1 MAEADKLWFELG
13 VRDGLSKVLELNIET
28 ADKLGKALD
37 AATANFIG
45 DSTWKDVFKNAAEL
59 ESVFDKLSV
68 TIDHVGVA
76 QNRANGKSAEELG
89 KMKDKLIEMRDTFST
104 LYEQMKKKPSAFGEK
119 DIISV
124 FELVEGLKLATTQA
138 ERYSKEA
145 MNVANA
151 NDKMYEKALSDLEKF
166 NTQWEKMNS
175 GESRQAQLIREMKEQ
190 IKAEK
195 EMADMRAKQT
205 ADSTEFRDMANE
217 SYWHDR
223 ARESAAVYQEE
234 FAREEKINQIL
245 RERQEMQA
253 HRQEREAAHAKQDE
267 DETVSQEVVDQINK
281 EVAQRKELQK
291 NLDQN
296 EASYKALNKVKLD
309 VESQQKI
316 AVIRNQTAEYR
327 ALAQKLADVEALMK
341 KVKAEE
347 TALNSG
353 SITTPIYTRD
363 KITEELEVIQ
373 RRYNETLARG
383 RQAELNDADAKRKN
397 ADATRRATEAAREM
411 NRVNADMVN
420 SFNRV
425 LDKVTHANKMMGQ
438 LQQQFA
444 GYVGL
449 YGMERLLKSVIQV
462 GGEFEVQHIALQSI
476 LGDVQQANSMFE
488 QMKELAV
495 VSPFNFRQLAGYSK
509 QISAFGIP
517 YEEIYDTTKRLADMA
532 AGLGVDMGR
541 LILAYGQVRSAAVLR
556 GQELR
561 QFTEAGIPM
570 VQALAQEFTKLN
582 GRAVSTAEVF
592 ELISKR
598 AVPFE
603 MVKKVLWDMTNEGG
617 RFYDMQFTLSDTLAG
632 KWSNLQDAWEIMLS
646 DFAKGESLSGQF
658 LKTMVSG
665 LTALIEAANTLT
677 PLLAGG
683 GLFMLMRKAN
693 NAMNISGL
701 AGIDA
706 HIAKAQRLQAIELRR
721 RLINQEITREQYNQG
736 MAMNNS
742 QSRYY
747 LLLAQEGKLK
757 NYQIQRLL
765 NQKKINNARL
775 QELVASKELTMRE
788 AAQVRLWRMKNGEMS
803 ALQMRM
809 NNLVGGVGR
818 FLKANIWMLVIDAAI
833 TTLTTWYA
841 RAEETE
847 AKNKEL
853 TDGFKNVA
861 KEIGDYYSSINGET
875 LSSDEDYKRG
885 IDGLKELLKQHSA
898 NYGAII
904 RETEA
909 LDGLEAQYNH
919 LKIALYEEK
928 QITEEAEDKA
938 ESFGDATRKAFED
951 AKESALY
958 ITRGRQSFWDVM
970 LGADTDVERGLEN
983 SIKKLREKIVE
994 IIPDVGNNEH
1004 ANELYRKLRNSLEE
1018 QLGFGS
1024 KEKMLI
1030 NIKLNEL
1037 FHIDNIEDATALVV
1051 DKFGEMLAQAEPEIA
1066 NKIRYGQEL
1075 NQAEKDKVQQLVND
1089 AAEETKKKYPYYADT
1104 LQGLLN
1110 DSNFV
1115 ANIQLAFST
1124 SGMKVNDLQKLVYG
1138 NMPEHLDEKVKNIA
1152 TNWATSGNSF
1162 DAQNAAKKDLDASK
1176 NEKVAR
1182 QKQADIAKKN
1192 LESARKRK
1200 ATNDEIRKLEN
1211 QERIA
1216 NQRLIDITTQ
1226 HNNEKEAAR
1235 YGLGYD
1241 YDGELKK
1248 SNKGASG
1255 SKKDAE
1261 LEALKIRVDLYKKFY
1276 QELQGYKD
1284 IYGES
1289 IALDVL
1295 SRSGEFAEVF
1305 NYGAKDLTNYKQT
1318 LDELTSGFNAN
1329 TEARH
1334 KFINATKADIENKQ
1348 RKDAVES
1355 MKTYISEL
1363 RKMMSVMSENY
1374 QTYKKWLELTGDAS
1388 LASRV
1393 AGVAQNTTY
1402 SDYLRNQMQTELGKN
1417 KKYSGLTPED
1427 VFGLSESD
1435 IQKFGKDSQIFA
1447 VWDEWRKHQ
1456 QLLRKEQLDLY
1467 EEAIK
1472 NAKNYDDK
1480 IADVNRDLEKQI
1492 AAIEALGGDSR
1503 LIENAR
1509 QNAADKVSELQW
1521 DKFQKENDWGRVFGD
1536 LDNMSFETI
1545 ERMVTAMKKFQK
1557 ETRLSEKE
1565 SRAWQKAI
1573 KDLTDKK
1580 ITLDPIN
1587 ALTDAIRKYN
1597 DALKARDDARKAK
1610 DAADQKVKAIE
1621 REGAFS
1627 SPIAAEAKQKKL
1639 NKAIDEQT
1647 KANKALTKAEDDVT
1661 ESFNEMKKAANAIAN
1676 SFKDLGSSLSSLG
1689 SSVGGDFGNILSG
1702 FGTMFSQLGSGIS
1715 AIQNLDLDA
1724 NGFTG
1729 IFNKVSAVMTVVTS
1743 MIEMNKAL
1751 ASILPST
1758 ESIYQKHAEEQKKIN
1773 QLREAVDSY
1782 RVAVAKA
1789 RAEEQGW
1796 IGSNPLQELQE
1807 AYQIHGS
1814 ILEEYTNKLYEA
1826 QEAYV
1831 ESAAGIKSAIIP
1843 IVAALTAV
1851 VAVVASA
1858 VSFGAAGVG
1867 VVGLGAAAI
1876 GALSAGTVAVSGIT
1890 AAAIGASIAAGVGA
1904 AIGQAIQAGI
1914 DAITYDNGQIDARSN
1929 MKVQTQHRTF
1939 FRGEKTQN
1947 LEEWVME
1954 NLGMKLFEK
1963 GPEGVD
1969 LINLE
1974 AAQAVLDSEIT
1985 LVGETK
1991 ETLEK
1996 LMELREQYDEWV
2008 KSIRDYIS
2016 SSFGGLADDMTNA
2029 IWDWLDGSKDAL
2041 DSFHDYASDTFKKI
2055 AQDAVKTFLK
2065 VAVLDKFEKQL
2076 EDLYK
2081 AYSMQDPETGERA
2094 IDEEALMFGVASI
2107 AGEMA
2112 TAFEEILPVAQQ
2124 LGENIANAF
2133 DYQGYDVVSGGS
2145 GSSSSVGSSIKGI
2158 SETKADM
2165 LVSYINAIRA
2175 DVSVDRSMI
2184 AVYYPQFLNAMSQNN
2199 TIANSQLEQLRSV
2212 VQNTSRNAEAAEMI
2226 YELLHRIA
2234 PDGTRFNIK

>member
-13 VRDGLSKVLELNIET
+13 VRDNLSKVLDQYIDK

-45 DSTWKDVFKNAAEL
+45 DSMWKDVYKNAAEL
-59 ESVFDKLSV
+59 EQVFDKLSV

-76 QNRANGKSAEELG
+76 QNRASGKSAEELG
-89 KMKDKLIEMRDTFST
+89 KMKDKLVEMRDTFTT

-119 DIISV
+119 DIISI
-124 FELVEGLKLATTQA
+124 FELVEGMKLATTQA

-145 MNVANA
+145 MNVANV

-195 EMADMRAKQT
+195 EMADVRAKQT

-217 SYWHDR
+217 SYWRDR

-281 EVAQRKELQK
+281 EIAQRKELQK

-296 EASYKALNKVKLD
+296 ESSYKALNKVKLD

-347 TALNSG
+347 VALSSG
-353 SITTPIYTRD
+353 TISTPTYTRD
-363 KITEELEVIQ
+363 RITEELEVIQ

-509 QISAFGIP
+509 QIAAFGIP
-517 YEEIYDTTKRLADMA
+517 YEEMYDTTKRLADMA

-658 LKTMVSG
+658 LKAMVSG

-683 GLFMLMRKAN
+683 GLFILMRKAN
-693 NAMNISGL
+693 NAMNTSGL
-701 AGIDA
+701 AGIDTY
-706 HIAKAQRLQAIELRR
+706 ITKAQRLQAIELRR

-833 TTLTTWYA
+833 TTLTTWNA
-841 RAEETE
+841 CAEETE

-1004 ANELYRKLRNSLEE
+1004 ANELYRKLRNSLED

-1051 DKFGEMLAQAEPEIA
+1051 DKFGEMIAQAEPEIA

-1115 ANIQLAFST
+1115 ANIRLAFST
-1124 SGMKVNDLQKLVYG
+1124 SGTKVNDLQKLVYG
-1138 NMPEHLDEKVKNIA
+1138 NMPEYLDEKVKNIA

-1248 SNKGASG
+1248 SNKGTSG

-1261 LEALKIRVDLYKKFY
+1261 LEGWKNRLRELQEFWREYEQLRKRMGNADAIETIRESGVFPSMFNNNGELLTDVRGGLVKALRDFMKTTDASTPDRKKFQNEILKSIFNVSNKDAEEMAQKMLKQMQEALARQSSQFDLYKQIMSQTGNVDLAMNAFVDGKVWND
-1276 QELQGYKD
+1276 QARSMAATLQQ
-1284 IYGES
+1284 
-1289 IALDVL
+1289 L
-1295 SRSGEFAEVF
+1295 
-1305 NYGAKDLTNYKQT
+1305 
-1318 LDELTSGFNAN
+1318 
-1329 TEARH
+1329 
-1334 KFINATKADIENKQ
+1334 
-1348 RKDAVES
+1348 
-1355 MKTYISEL
+1355 
-1363 RKMMSVMSENY
+1363 MSENVVDGGLIRIDWDADEETAEQY
-1374 QTYKKWLELTGDAS
+1374 YKSNFKNGNVLYELWQAIARLIRDNYVNGLKESAS
-1388 LASRV
+1388 AAGSLLTEAEKVKKIEGELAELRRQ
-1393 AGVAQNTTY
+1393 GVADNDPRMLQKQKELEKAQADAIERST
-1402 SDYLRNQMQTELGKN
+1402 DYLRFYEAILSMTIPEAEAIGQKIRQNLNKELQNGTKTANQYLREIKN
-1417 KKYSGLTPED
+1417 IDAQMKKLREHQG
-1427 VFGLSESD
+1427 GLSAFLTGGINGYLQNKYDAESD
-1435 IQKFGKDSQIFA
+1435 KFSRAAIDYQKAS
-1447 VWDEWRKHQ
+1447 
-1456 QLLRKEQLDLY
+1456 EQFLAAQKAGDIAGM
-1467 EEAIK
+1467 EQAK
-1472 NAKNYDDK
+1472 NAQSAAKSMMDGAGAAMEGLQGAMGTVSVIDK
-1480 IADVNRDLEKQI
+1480 IIHGIDGVVQGIKGTFDEIREMY
-1492 AAIEALGGDSR
+1492 EALGHDTNSESWQDWNTFLSSFSAASASATKGWDSLKNGDMGGVIQGVVGSFTGWITGFAKGHDAKRER
-1503 LIENAR
+1503 LIQLSQEQINAINR
-1509 QNAADKVSELQW
+1509 MKESLERSLERTLGGIYSLPGSNTVNDSFTGDIEDWKKIQLFRRMGLGLFAPRTNISDETIHAMEAAQQSRTYYDQSYALLLKQRDELQAQYNAEADKKDSDSEKLADYKAEIEGLQDSITHFAEDMAKTLYDIDFKSWASEL
-1521 DKFQKENDWGRVFGD
+1521 G
-1536 LDNMSFETI
+1536 
-1545 ERMVTAMKKFQK
+1545 
-1557 ETRLSEKE
+1557 
-1565 SRAWQKAI
+1565 
-1573 KDLTDKK
+1573 
-1580 ITLDPIN
+1580 
-1587 ALTDAIRKYN
+1587 
-1597 DALKARDDARKAK
+1597 DALVSAW
-1610 DAADQKVKAIE
+1610 AAGE
-1621 REGAFS
+1621 SG
-1627 SPIAAEAKQKKL
+1627 AEAYK
-1639 NKAIDEQT
+1639 
-1647 KANKALTKAEDDVT
+1647 
-1661 ESFNEMKKAANAIAN
+1661 
-1676 SFKDLGSSLSSLG
+1676 
-1689 SSVGGDFGNILSG
+1689 
-1702 FGTMFSQLGSGIS
+1702 
-1715 AIQNLDLDA
+1715 
-1724 NGFTG
+1724 
-1729 IFNKVSAVMTVVTS
+1729 NKVSDILRSLGAK
-1743 MIEMNKAL
+1743 MITERFVAGALEPIMDGFLKQYEQDNGVLTKDGMEILGRMYDAGETLQQQVNDFMNGL
-1751 ASILPST
+1751 DDV
-1758 ESIYQKHAEEQKKIN
+1758 AE
-1773 QLREAVDSY
+1773 AH
-1782 RVAVAKA
+1782 
-1789 RAEEQGW
+1789 
-1796 IGSNPLQELQE
+1796 GSNL
-1807 AYQIHGS
+1807 
-1814 ILEEYTNKLYEA
+1814 K
-1826 QEAYV
+1826 
-1831 ESAAGIKSAIIP
+1831 
-1843 IVAALTAV
+1843 
-1851 VAVVASA
+1851 
-1858 VSFGAAGVG
+1858 
-1867 VVGLGAAAI
+1867 
-1876 GALSAGTVAVSGIT
+1876 
-1890 AAAIGASIAAGVGA
+1890 
-1904 AIGQAIQAGI
+1904 
-1914 DAITYDNGQIDARSN
+1914 
-1929 MKVQTQHRTF
+1929 
-1939 FRGEKTQN
+1939 
-1947 LEEWVME
+1947 
-1954 NLGMKLFEK
+1954 
-1963 GPEGVD
+1963 
-1969 LINLE
+1969 
-1974 AAQAVLDSEIT
+1974 DS
-1985 LVGETK
+1985 
-1991 ETLEK
+1991 
-1996 LMELREQYDEWV
+1996 D
-2008 KSIRDYIS
+2008 
-2016 SSFGGLADDMTNA
+2016 
-2029 IWDWLDGSKDAL
+2029 
-2041 DSFHDYASDTFKKI
+2041 
-2055 AQDAVKTFLK
+2055 
-2065 VAVLDKFEKQL
+2065 
-2076 EDLYK
+2076 
-2081 AYSMQDPETGERA
+2081 
-2094 IDEEALMFGVASI
+2094 
-2107 AGEMA
+2107 
-2112 TAFEEILPVAQQ
+2112 
-2124 LGENIANAF
+2124 
-2133 DYQGYDVVSGGS
+2133 
-2145 GSSSSVGSSIKGI
+2145 SSSSVSSGIKGVT
-2158 SETKADM
+2158 EQTAD
-2165 LVSYINAIRA
+2165 LLASYINAIRA
-2175 DVSVDRSMI
+2175 DVSVNRIILTQILAS
-2184 AVYYPQFLNAMSQNN
+2184 AQTQNEMP
-2199 TIANSQLEQLRSV
+2199 TIARAQLAQL
-2212 VQNTSRNAEAAEMI
+2212 QQIAGFASRNADAAEMI
-2226 YELLHRIA
+2226 YELLHRIS
-2234 PDGTRFNIK
+2234 PDGTSFKIK